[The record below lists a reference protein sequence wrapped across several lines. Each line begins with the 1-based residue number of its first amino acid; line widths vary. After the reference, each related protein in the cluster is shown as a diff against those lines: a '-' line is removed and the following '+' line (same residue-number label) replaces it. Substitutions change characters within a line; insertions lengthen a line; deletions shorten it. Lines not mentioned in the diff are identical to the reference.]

1 MTTVPPRTTVY
12 IVATGLG
19 TYVGENLVHADTEN
33 VYQLFDY
40 GSPVENKWYKLPFI
54 VYDFACLI
62 KDIGAANEGNP
73 DKAANPKRLE
83 ALCNMIIDYN
93 NQGYKNIVLVGISH
107 GSLIINAAILRLQ
120 IELEPDKRNILNKIK
135 FYTIGS
141 PRYPNPW
148 LLSKSEQILNTLD
161 IKSHLN
167 SYKLLNF
174 YDQGDAMLAK
184 NKGILKILKG
194 RNPFIKNTGNKVSPN
209 PSTTTN
215 IENKPYTF
223 NPNTR
228 IIFNKFDL
236 SQITPVATY
245 EDNLNHVNTYMMYP
259 LYVPNIYVT
268 NYDNEIKYNT
278 RPLLGL
284 FSADMEFC
292 KTYGANQLYDI
303 FQYQDNSLKEVS
315 VCTALPQKG
324 GGNKKSSRKIQISK
338 TGKTFTVRIDKD
350 TRKKYIVEGK
360 NKTRVYLGDLKGK
373 YKYVQ

>member
-1 MTTVPPRTTVY
+1 MTTEPPRTTVY

-19 TYVGENLVHADTEN
+19 TYVGENLLHADTEN

-62 KDIGAANEGNP
+62 KDIGAANENNP
-73 DKAANPKRLE
+73 NKAANPNRLE
-83 ALCNMIIDYN
+83 ALCDMIINYYN
-93 NQGYKNIVLVGISH
+93 NGYKNIVLVGISH

-120 IELEPDKRNILNKIK
+120 IELDKHDIFDKIK

-148 LLSKSEQILNTLD
+148 LLRKYEQILNTLD

-174 YDQGDAMLAK
+174 YDQGDAMLYK
-184 NKGILKILKG
+184 NKGILKIFKG
-194 RNPFIKNTGNKVSPN
+194 RNPFIKNTNGNKVSPN

-215 IENKPYTF
+215 KENKPYTF

-236 SQITPVATY
+236 SKITPVATY
-245 EDNLNHVNTYMMYP
+245 GENLNHINTYMMYP
-259 LYVPNIYVT
+259 LYVPNIDVSD
-268 NYDNEIKYNT
+268 YDKIKYDT

-292 KTYGANQLYDI
+292 KTYGENKLYDI
-303 FQYQDNSLKEVS
+303 TQYKDNSLKEVS
-315 VCTALPQKG
+315 VCPSSTKSG

-338 TGKTFTVRIDKD
+338 TGKTFTVRTDKD

-360 NKTRVYLGDLKGK
+360 DKTRVYLGDLKGK